1 MPNRKQLHQT
11 TQILHTRQNMDKGE
25 RLETTSDA
33 HALERSSRLAD
44 LLRDRGWSCATAESC
59 TGGLIGHRITSLAGS
74 SDYFMGGVISY
85 TNNAKQQLLGVPA
98 EILEQ
103 VGAVSPEC
111 AAAMAE
117 GVRDSFSTS
126 IGIAS
131 TGIAG
136 PSGGT
141 ARKPVGLIY
150 IAVATPETTEVRELR
165 LTGDRLSNIRETAR
179 QALDLAI
186 SMLQPST
193 TRQNETE

>member
-1 MPNRKQLHQT
+1 
-11 TQILHTRQNMDKGE
+11 MDNGD

-33 HALERSSRLAD
+33 QALESSARLAD
-44 LLRDRGWSCATAESC
+44 LLRDRGWTCATAESC

-85 TNNAKQQLLGVPA
+85 TNSAKQQMLGVPA
-98 EILEQ
+98 EILER

-117 GVRDSFSTS
+117 GARNTFSTD
-126 IGIAS
+126 IGISS

-136 PSGGT
+136 PTGAT

-150 IAVATPETTEVRELR
+150 IAVATPDTTEVRELR
-165 LTGDRLSNIRETAR
+165 LNGDRLSNIRETAR
-179 QALDLAI
+179 QALGLAI
-186 SMLQPST
+186 SMLQPSS